1 MHHLNAADRLL
12 ANVLLGQ
19 SRRGHISG
27 ALIARLASTKL
38 DEMVPVV
45 VDFPARHIGPRIIS

>member
-45 VDFPARHIGPRIIS
+45 VDFPARHIGPRK